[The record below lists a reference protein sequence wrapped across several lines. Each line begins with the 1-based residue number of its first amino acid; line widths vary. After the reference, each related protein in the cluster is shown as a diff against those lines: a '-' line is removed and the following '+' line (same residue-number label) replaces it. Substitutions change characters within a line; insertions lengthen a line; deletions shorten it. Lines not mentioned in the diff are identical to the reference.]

1 MRDLSDSTV
10 LMDVTEMLDAADPLA
25 GDERPVAGFASA
37 VISGEER
44 RQDPAIDPL
53 AQSWWFSRRMDPA
66 GTLIH
71 RQIGQVAALHQPKC
85 RTGPEFPRFARSS

>member
-25 GDERPVAGFASA
+25 GDERPVAGFTSA
-37 VISGEER
+37 VISSEER
-44 RQDPAIDPL
+44 RQDPAINPL
-53 AQSWWFSRRMDPA
+53 TQGWWLSRCMDPA

-71 RQIGQVAALHQPKC
+71 REVRQVAAVHQPKC
-85 RTGPEFPRFARSS
+85 RTGPAFPRFARSS